1 MKKLFDRLRHS
12 LVIRVIPIYAI
23 MALLL
28 DQFIGVAISHSWLP
42 ETFART
48 SVILAVIYFFAVLW
62 IASAVQMV
70 EPQDRLVFFKQ
81 LIWVIGPGLLLLGP
95 LLLDFGTDLLTYNSA
110 AHETTS
116 NWRDLLLIGLLIV
129 AVTIW
134 MLMSAPFA
142 RAWAMQRVQ
151 DTSTLAQAEEKLLG
165 SIKQAE
171 AHISPKIY
179 YAFLASVA
187 AIFFLVVEA
196 LVSEFFDETFGLPG
210 YTGALVAALGIAAF
224 IYPAHKRVSKFITL
238 VNQFEDELN
247 EEDAK
252 FAAKEVAKSW
262 IRYHK
267 LDVPHGY
274 KIVIAFI
281 VIALVTA
288 FVKLY
293 PYF

>member
-1 MKKLFDRLRHS
+1 M
-12 LVIRVIPIYAI
+12 
-23 MALLL
+23 
-28 DQFIGVAISHSWLP
+28 
-42 ETFART
+42 
-48 SVILAVIYFFAVLW
+48 
-62 IASAVQMV
+62 
-70 EPQDRLVFFKQ
+70 
-81 LIWVIGPGLLLLGP
+81 
-95 LLLDFGTDLLTYNSA
+95 
-110 AHETTS
+110 
-116 NWRDLLLIGLLIV
+116 
-129 AVTIW
+129 
-134 MLMSAPFA
+134 
-142 RAWAMQRVQ
+142 
-151 DTSTLAQAEEKLLG
+151 
-165 SIKQAE
+165 
-171 AHISPKIY
+171 
-179 YAFLASVA
+179 
-187 AIFFLVVEA
+187 
-196 LVSEFFDETFGLPG
+196 VSEFFDETFGLPG

>member
-1 MKKLFDRLRHS
+1 
-12 LVIRVIPIYAI
+12 
-23 MALLL
+23 
-28 DQFIGVAISHSWLP
+28 
-42 ETFART
+42 
-48 SVILAVIYFFAVLW
+48 
-62 IASAVQMV
+62 MV

-171 AHISPKIY
+171 AHISPKY
-179 YAFLASVA
+179 TTHSS
-187 AIFFLVVEA
+187 LV
-196 LVSEFFDETFGLPG
+196 
-210 YTGALVAALGIAAF
+210 
-224 IYPAHKRVSKFITL
+224 
-238 VNQFEDELN
+238 
-247 EEDAK
+247 
-252 FAAKEVAKSW
+252 
-262 IRYHK
+262 
-267 LDVPHGY
+267 
-274 KIVIAFI
+274 
-281 VIALVTA
+281 
-288 FVKLY
+288 
-293 PYF
+293 